1 MRVSYILFILM
12 MLYCFFFLLPYL
24 IPILLLLVIVGYI
37 KVRKL
42 RREMNTFQ
50 EYSFHEQSYQG
61 QESSIHNDVIDVE
74 FTEREE

>member
-1 MRVSYILFILM
+1 MRVSYALFIFM
-12 MLYCFFFLLPYL
+12 VIFYFFFLLPYL
-24 IPILLLLVIVGYI
+24 LPILLLLVIVGYM

-42 RREMNTFQ
+42 RREMHTFQ
-50 EYSFHEQSYQG
+50 EYSFHEQSYQE